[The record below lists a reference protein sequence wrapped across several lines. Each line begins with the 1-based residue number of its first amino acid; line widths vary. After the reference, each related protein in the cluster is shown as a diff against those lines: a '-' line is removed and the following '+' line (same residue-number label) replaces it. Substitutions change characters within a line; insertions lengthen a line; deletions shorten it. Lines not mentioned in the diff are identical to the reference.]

1 MATVSYIKPTDVE
14 DEHEDVWPGAARP
27 GYPPRRQALDLRQV
41 LRTLWRRKLI
51 LVGTAAV
58 LTMLAFL
65 WVMQATP
72 LYVAEAQIVVEQQR
86 DRTLDFQ
93 EVLQSG
99 PFDYT
104 TTMTEASVI
113 MSRRTAEKVVDELDL
128 VSHPFFNSEAE
139 PDSRGLFD
147 EIDVRGSLKGFVR
160 DLVPEWL
167 REELRRVQHAQETA
181 AEVELSEAEEA
192 AELREWVIDA
202 FHAGSDVLTN
212 QRSRVLRIQY
222 VAEDPAFAALAAN
235 ALAEVYINETVL
247 RKFEANA
254 RATDWLNQ
262 QVAELRQRL
271 EASRAALQEHRRLI
285 GLIDVEGQNN
295 LLKEQL
301 AQLNI
306 DLVRARAARA
316 EAEARNRQVEKL
328 LESPEGVESAAAV
341 LESQLIQR
349 LREQE
354 AAVIRELAELRTQLR
369 SQHPRLVLKQNE
381 LADLRTKI
389 KREVGKLAG
398 SFGNELE
405 IARVRERSTNA
416 EVERLRRQIE
426 QQNEDLLELRALQSE
441 VEANEKIYDAILTR
455 FKQTDVQTDVLQQ
468 ADARIISPA
477 VAPDTPSYPR
487 KSLIMVAAFFASLG
501 LGVVLVFVAEHL
513 EVGFRT
519 MEEVEEHTGLPG
531 LGVVPELGRRDLHG
545 RAPHDLIVE
554 EPNSRFSEA
563 VRSIRTTLR
572 ISAATPPKVLLVTSS
587 LPNEGK
593 STLAA
598 ALARSAAR
606 GGQRVIALDTDIRA
620 PSLHR
625 AFNTANL
632 QGLSEYLAGEVEPEE
647 VIDVDVASGV
657 HFITAGHYAPRISDL
672 LGEKRMAELIEQLRE
687 VYDLVVVDA
696 APVLAVADA
705 LVLQRLVDR
714 SVYVVRWGAT
724 PRESTEVGVRALL
737 DAGAKVAGFVLSQ
750 ANMKRYSA
758 YAYGGNE
765 YLRGLHDKYYYSSG

>member
-1 MATVSYIKPTDVE
+1 MATVSYIQPTEVE
-14 DEHEDVWPGAARP
+14 DQYEDGWPGAGRP
-27 GYPPRRQALDLRQV
+27 GYGARRQALDLRQV
-41 LRTLWRRKLI
+41 LRTLWRRKIILI
-51 LVGTAAV
+51 GTAVV
-58 LTMLAFL
+58 LTALAFL

-86 DRTLDFQ
+86 ERTLDFQ

-113 MSRRTAEKVVDELDL
+113 MSRRMAEKVVDELGL
-128 VSHPFFNSEAE
+128 VDHPVFNPDAE
-139 PDSRGLFD
+139 VESRSLFEELD
-147 EIDVRGSLKGFVR
+147 IRSSLKGFVR

-167 REELRRVQHAQETA
+167 REELRHVRRAEAEA
-181 AEVELSEAEEA
+181 ATVELSEEEEA
-192 AELREWVIDA
+192 QQFRNWVVDA
-202 FHAGSDVLTN
+202 FHAGSDVLSN

-222 VAEDPAFAALAAN
+222 VSDDPEFAALAAN
-235 ALAEVYINETVL
+235 ALAEAYINETVL

-271 EASRAALQEHRRLI
+271 EGSQAALQEHRRRV
-285 GLIDVEGQNN
+285 GLLDLEGQTN

-316 EAEARNRQVEKL
+316 EAEARHRQVQKL
-328 LESPEGVESAAAV
+328 LSSDAGVESAGAV
-341 LESQLIQR
+341 LDSQLIQR

-354 AAVIRELAELRTQLR
+354 AAVIRELAELKTQLR
-369 SQHPRLVLKQNE
+369 DQHPRLVLKQSE

-389 KREVGKLAG
+389 EREVGKLAG
-398 SFGNELE
+398 NLGNELE
-405 IARVRERSTNA
+405 LARIREQGTSD
-416 EVERLRRQIE
+416 EVERLRREIE
-426 QQNEDLLELRALQSE
+426 QQNEDLLELRHLESE

-455 FKQTDVQTDVLQQ
+455 FKQTDVQDDVLLQ
-468 ADARIISPA
+468 ADARMISPA
-477 VAPDTPSYPR
+477 IAPDTPSFPR
-487 KSLIMVAAFFASLG
+487 KTLILAAAFFASLG

-519 MEEVEEHTGLPG
+519 MEQVESLTGLPG
-531 LGVVPELGRRDLHG
+531 LGIVPELRRRALRD
-545 RAPHDLIVE
+545 RAPHDLIVD
-554 EPNSRFSEA
+554 EPNSAYTEA
-563 VRSIRTTLR
+563 IRSIRTTVQ
-572 ISAATPPKVLLVTSS
+572 IAAATPPKVLLVTSS

-593 STLAA
+593 STLTA

-606 GGQRVIALDTDIRA
+606 GGQRVVALDTDIRS

-632 QGLSEYLAGEVEPEE
+632 QGLSEYLVGEVEPEE
-647 VIDVDVASGV
+647 VIDVDATSGV

-672 LGEKRMAELIEQLRE
+672 LGDKRMAELVEQLQE
-687 VYDLVVVDA
+687 AYDLVVVDA

-714 SVYVVRWGAT
+714 SIYVVRWSAT
-724 PRESTEVGVRALL
+724 PRESVEVGIRALY
-737 DAGAKVAGFVLSQ
+737 DAGAKLAGVVLNQ
-750 ANMKRYSA
+750 ADMKRYA
-758 YAYGGNE
+758 TYAYGGNE
-765 YLRGLHDKYYYSSG
+765 YTKGLRNKYYYSS